1 MNGLALGIL
10 TAFWLG
16 ILTSI
21 SPCPLATNVAAISYM
36 ARSVARTRTV
46 ILSGVAYSAGRMVTY
61 VLVALVILESVFSI
75 PSVSYFLQKYMNKAL
90 GPLLIL
96 VGMVLVGLISFRGA
110 GSGATERIARQ
121 AGTRGVWGAGVL
133 GVVFALSFCPVSAA
147 LFFGSLIPLSLKH
160 SSPVALPAAYG
171 AGTGLPVLVFAF
183 VIALG
188 TRQVAAVFNKLTQV
202 ERWLRLVTGG
212 VFIAVGIYLTLTQVF
227 HLGA

>member
-1 MNGLALGIL
+1 MDSLALGLL

-21 SPCPLATNVAAISYM
+21 SPCPLATNIAAISYM
-36 ARSVARTRTV
+36 ARSVVRTRTV
-46 ILSGVAYSAGRMVTY
+46 ILSGVVYSLGRMVTY
-61 VLVALVILESVFSI
+61 VLVALLIIESVFSI
-75 PSVSYFLQKYMNKAL
+75 PSLSYFLQKYMNKAL

-96 VGMVLVGLISFRGA
+96 VGMVLLGLISFG
-110 GSGATERIARQ
+110 GSGSGVGERIARR

-133 GVVFALSFCPVSAA
+133 GMVFALSFCPVSAA
-147 LFFGSLIPLSLKH
+147 LFFGSLIPLSLKL
-160 SSPVALPAAYG
+160 SSPVVLPAAYG
-171 AGTGLPVLVFAF
+171 VGTGLPVLVFAF

-202 ERWLRLVTGG
+202 ERRLRVVTGG
-212 VFIAVGIYLTLTQVF
+212 VFVAVGIYLTLTQVF